1 MNKTMFKV
9 MVALV
14 VIILP
19 LLIGY
24 CFEELFLVESSIGYV
39 VSSLQ
44 IMFLIHHFKI
54 LKDERK

>member
-1 MNKTMFKV
+1 MFKV
-9 MVALV
+9 LVALV

-24 CFEELFLVESSIGYV
+24 CIEELFLVESSIGYV

-54 LKDERK
+54 LKDEGK

>member
-9 MVALV
+9 LVALV

-19 LLIGY
+19 LLISY
-24 CFEELFLVESSIGYV
+24 CIEELFLVESSIGYV

-54 LKDERK
+54 LKDEGK

>member
-9 MVALV
+9 LVALV

-19 LLIGY
+19 LLFGY
-24 CFEELFLVESSIGYV
+24 CIEELFLVESSIGYV

-44 IMFLIHHFKI
+44 IMFLIHHFKM
-54 LKDERK
+54 LKDEEK